1 MSIFKEFYVLC
12 ELKNHKKDDNNFEE
26 GISGSA
32 SEREDDA
39 VDAAEIEEDQNAMTV
54 LDFGIEEMDDEDG
67 DYHVM
72 AVNAVHQYVGMIKF
86 LSSDGSR
93 MMVQG
98 QSDSSDEENALE
110 LNIEENSFESQSD
123 EADSSEVSEAY
134 SEF

>member
-1 MSIFKEFYVLC
+1 MSIFKEFYVLFA
-12 ELKNHKKDDNNFEE
+12 LKNHKKDDNNFEE

-54 LDFGIEEMDDEDG
+54 LDFGMEELGEDEG

-98 QSDSSDEENALE
+98 QS
-110 LNIEENSFESQSD
+110 
-123 EADSSEVSEAY
+123 VSRKR
-134 SEF
+134 